1 MRPIAIFAAGVLIA
15 GPVSG
20 HHSDTAMDMES
31 VATFEGTITEFDLR
45 NPHTYFSVETMNE
58 RGEQIEWTVQM
69 ASAIVASRRGWRRDT
84 LSVGDWVTVS
94 SHPSRDGRPY
104 GVFVSI
110 QNADGVALPISAE
123 TEPEVVA
130 STSTLEGKWIADSSK
145 LISYTGGP
153 DDFAMFSRALT
164 EKAEIAQAAY
174 DENSSEN
181 PELSCIGQPTPAM
194 IIVSDLYPLE
204 IELNEAEETIAI
216 RSQYF
221 DSERI
226 VYMDGRAHPES
237 GERFLEGH
245 SIGRWESGTLVVDT
259 TNFADHRSPYQG
271 GIPSGA
277 QKHVIER
284 YELAEG
290 GTRMVLEFMLEDPE
304 YILGSAT
311 HRRELIYSP
320 QIDMTSFN
328 CDMESTQRFVPR

>member
-1 MRPIAIFAAGVLIA
+1 M
-15 GPVSG
+15 
-20 HHSDTAMDMES
+20 
-31 VATFEGTITEFDLR
+31 
-45 NPHTYFSVETMNE
+45 
-58 RGEQIEWTVQM
+58 
-69 ASAIVASRRGWRRDT
+69 
-84 LSVGDWVTVS
+84 
-94 SHPSRDGRPY
+94 
-104 GVFVSI
+104 FVSI

-237 GERFLEGH
+237 GERFFRGPLNRSMGIGYAGRGH
-245 SIGRWESGTLVVDT
+245 SKTLQIIDRLIRAA
-259 TNFADHRSPYQG
+259 FHRARRS
-271 GIPSGA
+271 
-277 QKHVIER
+277 
-284 YELAEG
+284 
-290 GTRMVLEFMLEDPE
+290 ML
-304 YILGSAT
+304 LSAT
-311 HRRELIYSP
+311 NWRRA
-320 QIDMTSFN
+320 
-328 CDMESTQRFVPR
+328 VPGWCLSLC